1 MVRHDRQDLRSNEKR
16 ERAYLFIKWDGGGK
30 GENTMEHKV
39 VIVCNHGHSYDVDFE
54 DGPSMRISIGRLHG
68 LVEEM
73 EAEND
78 CVYDIQWE

>member
-1 MVRHDRQDLRSNEKR
+1 
-16 ERAYLFIKWDGGGK
+16 
-30 GENTMEHKV
+30 MEHKV